1 MTRRTLHKERRKK
14 QKREEL
20 MIITASATIICSL
33 LVGIS
38 QMPVQAN
45 VSTAEQIKPVFDT
58 YYQKQD
64 KLAYTLTQEEKELIE
79 RVVAS
84 EGRGE
89 GRTGQALVCQVI
101 LNRAELWDMSI
112 LDVLTAPNQFSKPYQ
127 GEISEDIKDMV
138 SLVFDEGYRPIDA
151 NITHFHANYVN
162 PVWASSKTFVL
173 EHGNHLFYE

>member
-1 MTRRTLHKERRKK
+1 MPALLLSDIEVKKDKLGEMGKMTRRTLHKERRKK

-38 QMPVQAN
+38 QTPVQAN
-45 VSTAEQIKPVFDT
+45 VSTAEQTKPVFDT

-64 KLAYTLTQEEKELIE
+64 KLAYTLTQEERELIE

-89 GRTGQALVCQVI
+89 DRTIFSLPSDTKQSRTMGYEHFRRFD
-101 LNRAELWDMSI
+101 RA
-112 LDVLTAPNQFSKPYQ
+112 
-127 GEISEDIKDMV
+127 
-138 SLVFDEGYRPIDA
+138 
-151 NITHFHANYVN
+151 
-162 PVWASSKTFVL
+162 
-173 EHGNHLFYE
+173 